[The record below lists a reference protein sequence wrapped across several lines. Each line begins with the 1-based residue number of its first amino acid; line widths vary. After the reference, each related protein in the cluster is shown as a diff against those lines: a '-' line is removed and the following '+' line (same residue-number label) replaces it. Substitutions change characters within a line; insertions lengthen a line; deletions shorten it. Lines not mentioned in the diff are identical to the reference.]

1 MVDASAADP
10 VAEINA
16 RIGGV
21 HAAVVAAVASRAFEQ
36 AVGMLRPA
44 GTAVYLGI
52 PGGGADSIT
61 MSIATIVNTELSV
74 RGSNVGTRLD
84 VREALELA
92 ARGKVSAVVRA
103 VPFEQVN
110 DALDDMLAGRIVG
123 RAALTMRENPG

>member
-1 MVDASAADP
+1 
-10 VAEINA
+10 VAEIDA

-52 PGGGADSIT
+52 PGGDADTIT
-61 MSIATIVNTELSV
+61 ISIASVVNAELSV

-84 VREALELA
+84 VREALDLA

-103 VPFEQVN
+103 VPFDQVN
-110 DALDDMLAGRIVG
+110 DVLDDLRAGRIVG
-123 RAALTMRENPG
+123 RAALTMPC